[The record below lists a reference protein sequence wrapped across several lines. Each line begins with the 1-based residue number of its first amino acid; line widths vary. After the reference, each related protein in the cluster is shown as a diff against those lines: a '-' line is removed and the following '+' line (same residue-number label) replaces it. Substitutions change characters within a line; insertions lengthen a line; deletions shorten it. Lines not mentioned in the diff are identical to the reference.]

1 VKYKIILVFLSILV
15 FQLVEI
21 DPSYYNGVCLTL
33 ILLIGVPHGAADHR
47 INTTLIKGA
56 SMPKFILQ
64 YILIAVGY
72 TIWWILMPIKA
83 ALMFYVLSIYHF
95 GQEFMEELNI
105 TKPKTWEIM
114 VWGSSILLLPS
125 LIAYQEI
132 SSSLEWFSSDS
143 SLQLNEGIRTTLIS
157 VIPIAMLFSLYQ
169 LRVQGRI
176 SSKKALRS
184 ILFLSVLN
192 ISYLFLPFLVAFTL
206 YFILFHS
213 LNAFNHQF
221 DWLKNRIKNYN
232 LGSLLKDLG
241 LFSFMSISGLLFL
254 IYFMRGKEFSEIVSY
269 FFMIISVVTLPHALL
284 FDKFYKL
291 RKEPSK
297 HVVD

>member
-1 VKYKIILVFLSILV
+1 M
-15 FQLVEI
+15 
-21 DPSYYNGVCLTL
+21 
-33 ILLIGVPHGAADHR
+33 PHGAADHR

-297 HVVD
+297 HVVG